1 MTSSIADK
9 RDGTGINATTSGH
22 TTSVLSVAR
31 FGGSVGQTDWSTV
44 ATIAGD
50 ATESITLPEG
60 AYFAIWQL
68 DGVYQAPV
76 GFRVTDGT
84 DGVHELC
91 LKEIREFILGLTL
104 PGYPTDG
111 AKHKRHKKP
120 TRTMQEFG
128 EPPFGVH
135 YWKLPETLRPVDNYN
150 VEVTYPIQMVLV
162 APGATNVSDGDWTRS
177 RQIIT
182 QSFTRC
188 PLMDLPQIHTV
199 QISPGEIY
207 AVTDA
212 TVRYDIQSMIFRCV
226 TEMPSVL

>member
-1 MTSSIADK
+1 MGASIADK
-9 RDGTGINATTSGH
+9 QDGTGITATTTGH
-22 TTSVLSVAR
+22 TTSVLRVAR
-31 FGGSVGQTDWSTV
+31 FGGSVAQAEWSTV
-44 ATIAGD
+44 ATLSGS
-50 ATESITLPEG
+50 TSGSVSLPEG

-68 DGVYQAPV
+68 DGTYQAPV

-84 DGVHELC
+84 DGIHELC

-111 AKHKRHKKP
+111 TKHKRHKRP
-120 TRTMQEFG
+120 IRTMQEFG

-135 YWKLPETLRPVDNYN
+135 YWKLQETLRPVDNYN
-150 VEVTYPIQMVLV
+150 VEVTYPVQLVLV
-162 APGATNVSDGDWTRS
+162 GPNTSNVSDGDWTRS

-199 QISPGEIY
+199 NISPGELY
-207 AVTDA
+207 AISDSTI
-212 TVRYDIQSMIFRCV
+212 RYDVQSMVFRCM